1 MADINFIIE
10 SVEIETAKEEEGIE
24 GKFSDHRRL
33 VCGSKVWN
41 EAPIQDLET
50 EGIYILVNL
59 WSHH

>member
-1 MADINFIIE
+1 MADINSIIE
-10 SVEIETAKEEEGIE
+10 SAEIETAKEEEGVE

-50 EGIYILVNL
+50 EGI
-59 WSHH
+59 